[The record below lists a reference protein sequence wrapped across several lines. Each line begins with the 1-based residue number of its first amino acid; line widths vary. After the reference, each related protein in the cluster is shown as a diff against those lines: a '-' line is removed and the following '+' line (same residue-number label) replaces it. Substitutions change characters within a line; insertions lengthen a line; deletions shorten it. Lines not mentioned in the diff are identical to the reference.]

1 MPCAGW
7 TVIGASIQA
16 VAYTE
21 TGMPSTWT
29 IEQVYE
35 WLRKVDEGKETNLV
49 EQFVDDDIDGAALI
63 FLGPHCPPRGAQAVS
78 SCRRGSLQEAAA
90 ALRPCEGRRGKY
102 GDDCGPWRRQ
112 TASGVDQIRLCVV
125 L

>member
-7 TVIGASIQA
+7 TVTGASIQA

-29 IEQVYE
+29 VERVSE
-35 WLRKVDEGKETNLV
+35 WLRTVDEGKEANLV
-49 EQFVDDDIDGAALI
+49 EQCLDEDMDGAVFIL
-63 FLGPHCPPRGAQAVS
+63 FGPHRPPRGAQAVS
-78 SCRRGSLQEAAA
+78 SCHRGPLQEAAA
-90 ALRPCEGRRGKY
+90 ALRRCEGRRGKS

-112 TASGVDQIRLCVV
+112 TASGVDQIR
-125 L
+125 

>member
-7 TVIGASIQA
+7 TVTGALLQA
-16 VAYTE
+16 VANWE

-63 FLGPHCPPRGAQAVS
+63 FLGPHRPPRGAQAVS

-90 ALRPCEGRRGKY
+90 ALRPCEGRREEI
-102 GDDCGPWRRQ
+102 WR
-112 TASGVDQIRLCVV
+112 
-125 L
+125 